1 MVSTIALSA
10 LGILTLFLIYIITR
24 EGKFNYERSGLI
36 NASADKIYPYLS
48 NLRLGEK
55 WNPYNQRDPEIK
67 LNFTGADG
75 TIGSKMDFAGN
86 MEAGSGSVEIIKLI
100 PDQSVE
106 IHLIMTK
113 PLAADNMISYTLTPE
128 GNATKFTWRMY
139 GDGGFMGK
147 LMNVIIDC
155 EKMMFKDFD
164 QGIQNLK
171 SVVESQK

>member
-1 MVSTIALSA
+1 MLGTIALSA
-10 LGILTLFLIYIITR
+10 LGILILFLIYVTTR

-36 NASADKIYPYLS
+36 NASAEKIYPYLS
-48 NLRLGEK
+48 NLRLGVK

-67 LNFTGADG
+67 LNFSGMDG

-86 MEAGSGSVEIIKLI
+86 MEAGSGSVEIKNLI
-100 PDQSVE
+100 PNQSVD

-113 PLAADNMISYTLTPE
+113 PIAADNMITYSLTPE
-128 GNATKFTWRMY
+128 GSATRFTWKMH
-139 GDGGFMGK
+139 GDGGFIGK

-171 SVVESQK
+171 NVVESQN

>member
-1 MVSTIALSA
+1 MFSTLILSA
-10 LGILTLFLIYIITR
+10 LGILIFFLIFISTR

-36 NASADKIYPYLS
+36 NASAEKIYPFIS
-48 NLRLGEK
+48 NLRLGVK

-67 LNFTGADG
+67 LNFIGADG
-75 TIGSKMDFAGN
+75 TIGSKMEFVGN
-86 MEAGSGSVEIIKLI
+86 IQAGSGSVEIKRLI
-100 PDQSVE
+100 LNQAVD

-113 PLAADNMISYTLTPE
+113 PLAADNIISYTLTPE
-128 GNATKFTWRMY
+128 GNATRFSWRMY

-164 QGIQNLK
+164 EGIQNLK
-171 SVVESQK
+171 DVVESQK